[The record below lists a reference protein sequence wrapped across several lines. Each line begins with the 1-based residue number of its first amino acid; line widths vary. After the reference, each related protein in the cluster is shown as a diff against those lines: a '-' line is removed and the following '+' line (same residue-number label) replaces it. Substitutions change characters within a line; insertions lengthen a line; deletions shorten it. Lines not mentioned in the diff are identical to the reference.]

1 MASQP
6 DYLVIAANHSTQAKN
21 NDRVNYV
28 EVLKRV
34 GEHYHS
40 GGTLSVPQL
49 IHEIETNGKQFHTAL
64 LTNGKISA
72 GAPVT
77 VGGKG
82 DKKFISTK
90 ANDKDEDN
98 LKSLPVVMPD

>member
-6 DYLVIAANHSTQAKN
+6 DFLVIAANHSTHAKN

-34 GEHYHS
+34 GEHYRS
-40 GGTLSVPQL
+40 GGTFSVEQI
-49 IHEIETNGKQFHTAL
+49 IHEIETNKKQFHTAL
-64 LTNGKISA
+64 LTNGMISA
-72 GAPVT
+72 GSPVT

-98 LKSLPVVMPD
+98 LKSIPVIKAD